1 MTLAAVNSALQR
13 ARATLHDNAAAHERF
28 VERSRGDEDTA
39 KRVLDRYIRAWEA
52 ADADALVQLLT
63 DDAAFSMPPAVIW
76 YRGHAAIRGFLTTVP
91 FEGNSEGRWQCRLT
105 RANLQPALAIYQ
117 LDPETSIY
125 QAAALQTLALQGG
138 RVTDVITFLNETN
151 FVHFGL
157 PPELDPDHN

>member
-1 MTLAAVNSALQR
+1 
-13 ARATLHDNAAAHERF
+13 
-28 VERSRGDEDTA
+28 
-39 KRVLDRYIRAWEA
+39 
-52 ADADALVQLLT
+52 
-63 DDAAFSMPPAVIW
+63 
-76 YRGHAAIRGFLTTVP
+76 RGFLTTVP